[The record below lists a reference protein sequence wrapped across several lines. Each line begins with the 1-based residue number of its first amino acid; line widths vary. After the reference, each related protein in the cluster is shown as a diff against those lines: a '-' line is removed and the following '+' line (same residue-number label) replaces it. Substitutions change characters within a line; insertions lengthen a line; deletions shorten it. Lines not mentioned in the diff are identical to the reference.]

1 MESGYI
7 ALGILAIFYYIYI
20 AFYTKKWNS
29 TFSRFWLIF
38 GSLNILLGIIVKW
51 TPEWFDNILTV
62 VSVILWVI
70 FFVVEILV
78 LCAMV
83 SMPQKEADYII
94 ILGAQIRG
102 KQITGSLRRRLD
114 KGIRYLEENPKTV
127 CIVSG
132 GKGKGEDISEAEA
145 MDEYLKTH
153 GIEATRIRRE
163 DRSTTTCEN
172 LLFCRK
178 FIKNLEKDKI
188 GIISNNFHIYRAMK
202 MARYIGYKKVFAIP
216 ATTDMVLFP
225 NYMVREFFAF
235 FIMFYELRKNA

>member
-1 MESGYI
+1 MGSGYI
-7 ALGILAIFYYIYI
+7 ALGILAIFYYVFI
-20 AFYTKKWNS
+20 AYYTKKLNS

-38 GSLNILLGIIVKW
+38 GSFNILLGIIVNW
-51 TPEWFDNILTV
+51 TPEWFDNIL
-62 VSVILWVI
+62 SVITIILWI
-70 FFVVEILV
+70 MFFAVEILV

-83 SMPQKEADYII
+83 SMPQKKADYII

-102 KQITGSLRRRLD
+102 TQITGSLRRRLD
-114 KGIRYLEENPKTV
+114 KGIQYLKENPGTV

-132 GKGKGEDISEAEA
+132 GRGKGEDITEAEA
-145 MDEYLKTH
+145 MGEYLQGH
-153 GIEATRIRRE
+153 GIEAARICRE

-172 LLFCRK
+172 LLFCRE
-178 FIKNLEKDKI
+178 FVKNLEKDKI

>member
-1 MESGYI
+1 MGSGYI
-7 ALGILAIFYYIYI
+7 ALGILAIFYYVFI
-20 AFYTKKWNS
+20 AYYTKKMNS

-38 GSLNILLGIIVKW
+38 GSFNILLGIIVNW
-51 TPEWFDNILTV
+51 TPEWFDNIL
-62 VSVILWVI
+62 SVITIILWIV
-70 FFVVEILV
+70 FFAVEILV

-83 SMPQKEADYII
+83 SMPQKKADYII

-102 KQITGSLRRRLD
+102 TQITGSLRRRLD
-114 KGIRYLEENPKTV
+114 KGIQYLKENPGTV

-132 GKGKGEDISEAEA
+132 GRGKGEDITEAEA
-145 MDEYLKTH
+145 MGEYLQGH
-153 GIEATRIRRE
+153 GIEAARICRE

-172 LLFCRK
+172 LLFCRE
-178 FIKNLEKDKI
+178 FVKNLEKDKI

>member
-1 MESGYI
+1 MGSGYI

-20 AFYTKKWNS
+20 AFYTKKLNS
-29 TFSRFWLIF
+29 TFSRFWLAF
-38 GSLNILLGIIVKW
+38 GSLNVLLGIITNW
-51 TPEWFDNILTV
+51 TPEWFDNGLIV
-62 VSVILWVI
+62 VSVILWIV
-70 FFVVEILV
+70 FLAVEILV

-83 SMPQKEADYII
+83 SMPQKDADYII

-102 KQITGSLRRRLD
+102 TQITGSLRRRLD
-114 KGIRYLEENPKTV
+114 KGIQYLNENPKTV

-145 MDEYLKTH
+145 MAEYLQLH
-153 GIEATRIRRE
+153 GVDRKRIRKE

-172 LLFCRK
+172 LLFCRE
-178 FIKNLEKDKI
+178 FIKSLEKDKI